1 MSTTDCGRLT
11 CGVIPNFNKEY
22 QMTTNNT
29 TTATST
35 STVLNT
41 RQSVDMILKSASFI
55 AGLIPVTVRA
65 AGNSI
70 HQLDL
75 TYANGQLSDSNYK
88 DPLLGQSSV
97 HDQMIQY
104 GKESIKSMI
113 DSTKV
118 SSTTKKM
125 QKKDLILIS
134 NY

>member
-1 MSTTDCGRLT
+1 
-11 CGVIPNFNKEY
+11 
-22 QMTTNNT
+22 MTTNNT
-29 TTATST
+29 TI
-35 STVLNT
+35 LNT

-88 DPLLGQSSV
+88 DLLLGQSSV

-118 SSTTKKM
+118 SSTTKEDTQDGFNFNK
-125 QKKDLILIS
+125 
-134 NY
+134 

>member
-1 MSTTDCGRLT
+1 M
-11 CGVIPNFNKEY
+11 VN
-22 QMTTNNT
+22 NNT

-75 TYANGQLSDSNYK
+75 TYANGQLSDSGYK
-88 DPLLGQSSV
+88 DLLLGQSSV

-118 SSTTKKM
+118 SSTTKEDAKEGFNFN
-125 QKKDLILIS
+125 K
-134 NY
+134 

>member
-29 TTATST
+29 TI
-35 STVLNT
+35 LNT

-88 DPLLGQSSV
+88 DLLLGQSSV

-118 SSTTKKM
+118 SSTTKEDTQDGFNFNK
-125 QKKDLILIS
+125 
-134 NY
+134 

>member
-35 STVLNT
+35 STILNT
-41 RQSVDMILKSASFI
+41 RQSVDMILKSASFL

-75 TYANGQLSDSNYK
+75 TYANGQLSDSGYK
-88 DPLLGQSSV
+88 DLLLGQSSV

-118 SSTTKKM
+118 SSTTKEDAKEGFNFN
-125 QKKDLILIS
+125 K
-134 NY
+134 

>member
-35 STVLNT
+35 STILNT
-41 RQSVDMILKSASFI
+41 RQSVDMILKSASFL

-75 TYANGQLSDSNYK
+75 TYANGQLSDSGYK
-88 DPLLGQSSV
+88 DLLLGQSSV
-97 HDQMIQY
+97 HDQIISY

-118 SSTTKKM
+118 SSTTKEDAKEGFNFN
-125 QKKDLILIS
+125 K
-134 NY
+134 

>member
-41 RQSVDMILKSASFI
+41 RQSVDMILKSASFL
-55 AGLIPVTVRA
+55 AGLVPVTVRA

-75 TYANGQLSDSNYK
+75 TYANGQLSDSGYK
-88 DPLLGQSSV
+88 DLLLGQSEV
-97 HDQMIQY
+97 HNQMIQY
-104 GKESIKSMI
+104 GKESIKSLI

-118 SSTTKKM
+118 SSTTKEDAKEGFNFN
-125 QKKDLILIS
+125 K
-134 NY
+134 

>member
-41 RQSVDMILKSASFI
+41 RQSVDMLLKSASFL
-55 AGLIPVTVRA
+55 AGLVPVTVRA

-75 TYANGQLSDSNYK
+75 TYADGKLSDSSYK
-88 DPLLGQSSV
+88 DLLLGQSEV
-97 HDQMIQY
+97 HNEMIQY
-104 GKESIKSMI
+104 GKESIKSLI

-118 SSTTKKM
+118 SSTTKEDAKEGFNFN
-125 QKKDLILIS
+125 K
-134 NY
+134 

>member
-1 MSTTDCGRLT
+1 MH
-11 CGVIPNFNKEY
+11 IPPIV
-22 QMTTNNT
+22 TLVP
-29 TTATST
+29 ATST

-88 DPLLGQSSV
+88 DLSELLAFPNYNPLYQS
-97 HDQMIQY
+97 I
-104 GKESIKSMI
+104 IF
-113 DSTKV
+113 
-118 SSTTKKM
+118 
-125 QKKDLILIS
+125 
-134 NY
+134 

>member
-1 MSTTDCGRLT
+1 
-11 CGVIPNFNKEY
+11 
-22 QMTTNNT
+22 MTTNNT

-88 DPLLGQSSV
+88 DLLLGQSEV
-97 HDQMIQY
+97 HNQMIQY
-104 GKESIKSMI
+104 GKESIKSLI

-118 SSTTKKM
+118 SSTTKEDAKEGFNFN
-125 QKKDLILIS
+125 K
-134 NY
+134 

>member
-1 MSTTDCGRLT
+1 
-11 CGVIPNFNKEY
+11 
-22 QMTTNNT
+22 MTTNNT

-41 RQSVDMILKSASFI
+41 RQSVDMILKSASFL
-55 AGLIPVTVRA
+55 AGLVPVTVRA

-75 TYANGQLSDSNYK
+75 TYADGQLSDSNYK
-88 DPLLGQSSV
+88 DLLLGQSSV

-104 GKESIKSMI
+104 SKESIKSMI

-118 SSTTKKM
+118 SSTTKEDAKEGFNFN
-125 QKKDLILIS
+125 K
-134 NY
+134 

>member
-1 MSTTDCGRLT
+1 
-11 CGVIPNFNKEY
+11 
-22 QMTTNNT
+22 MTTNNT

-35 STVLNT
+35 STILNT
-41 RQSVDMILKSASFI
+41 RQSVDMILKSASFL
-55 AGLIPVTVRA
+55 AGLVPVTVRA

-75 TYANGQLSDSNYK
+75 TYADGQLSDSNYK
-88 DPLLGQSSV
+88 DLLLGQSSV

-118 SSTTKKM
+118 SSTTKEDAKEGFNFN
-125 QKKDLILIS
+125 K
-134 NY
+134 

>member
-1 MSTTDCGRLT
+1 
-11 CGVIPNFNKEY
+11 
-22 QMTTNNT
+22 MTTNNT

-35 STVLNT
+35 STILNT

-70 HQLDL
+70 HQIDL
-75 TYANGQLSDSNYK
+75 TYADGQLSDSSYK
-88 DPLLGQSSV
+88 DLLLGQSSV

-104 GKESIKSMI
+104 GKDSIKSMI

-118 SSTTKKM
+118 SSTTKEEVKEGFNFN
-125 QKKDLILIS
+125 K
-134 NY
+134 

>member
-1 MSTTDCGRLT
+1 
-11 CGVIPNFNKEY
+11 
-22 QMTTNNT
+22 MTTNNT

-35 STVLNT
+35 STILNT
-41 RQSVDMILKSASFI
+41 RQSVDIILKSASFL
-55 AGLIPVTVRA
+55 AGLVPVTVRA

-75 TYANGQLSDSNYK
+75 TYADGQLSDSNYK
-88 DPLLGQSSV
+88 DLLLGQSSV

-118 SSTTKKM
+118 SSTTKEDAKEGFNFN
-125 QKKDLILIS
+125 K
-134 NY
+134 

>member
-29 TTATST
+29 TTT
-35 STVLNT
+35 TVILNT
-41 RQSVDMILKSASFI
+41 RQSLDMLFKSASFV

-88 DPLLGQSSV
+88 DLLLGQSSV

-118 SSTTKKM
+118 SSTTKEDTKEGFNFN
-125 QKKDLILIS
+125 K
-134 NY
+134 

>member
-41 RQSVDMILKSASFI
+41 RQSVDMILKSASFL
-55 AGLIPVTVRA
+55 AGLVPVTVRA

-75 TYANGQLSDSNYK
+75 TYADGKLSDSSYK
-88 DPLLGQSSV
+88 DLLLGQSEV
-97 HDQMIQY
+97 HNEIIQY
-104 GKESIKSMI
+104 GKESIKSLI

-118 SSTTKKM
+118 SSTTREDVREGFNFNK
-125 QKKDLILIS
+125 
-134 NY
+134 

>member
-35 STVLNT
+35 STILNT
-41 RQSVDMILKSASFI
+41 RQSVDMILKSASFL
-55 AGLIPVTVRA
+55 AGLVPVTVRA

-75 TYANGQLSDSNYK
+75 TYANGQLSDSGYK
-88 DPLLGQSSV
+88 DLLLGQSSV
-97 HDQMIQY
+97 HDQIISY

-118 SSTTKKM
+118 SSTTKEDAKEGFNFN
-125 QKKDLILIS
+125 K
-134 NY
+134 

>member
-35 STVLNT
+35 STILNT
-41 RQSVDMILKSASFI
+41 RQSVDMILKSASFL

-75 TYANGQLSDSNYK
+75 TYAKGQLSDSGYK
-88 DPLLGQSSV
+88 DLLLGQSSV
-97 HDQMIQY
+97 HDQIISY

-118 SSTTKKM
+118 SSTTKEDAKEGFNFN
-125 QKKDLILIS
+125 K
-134 NY
+134 

>member
-1 MSTTDCGRLT
+1 
-11 CGVIPNFNKEY
+11 
-22 QMTTNNT
+22 MTTNNT

-35 STVLNT
+35 TVLNT

-75 TYANGQLSDSNYK
+75 TYADGKLSDSSYT
-88 DPLLGQSSV
+88 DLLLGQSSV
-97 HDQMIQY
+97 HDELIQY

-118 SSTTKKM
+118 SSTNKEEEVIEKFAEAL
-125 QKKDLILIS
+125 KEGFKF
-134 NY
+134 NK

>member
-1 MSTTDCGRLT
+1 
-11 CGVIPNFNKEY
+11 
-22 QMTTNNT
+22 MTTNNT

-35 STVLNT
+35 STILNT

-75 TYANGQLSDSNYK
+75 TYADGQLSDSNYK
-88 DPLLGQSSV
+88 DLLLGQSSV

-118 SSTTKKM
+118 SSTTKEDAKEGFNFN
-125 QKKDLILIS
+125 K
-134 NY
+134 

>member
-1 MSTTDCGRLT
+1 
-11 CGVIPNFNKEY
+11 
-22 QMTTNNT
+22 MTTNNT

-75 TYANGQLSDSNYK
+75 TYADGKLSDSGYK
-88 DPLLGQSSV
+88 DLLLGQSEV
-97 HDQMIQY
+97 HNQIIQY
-104 GKESIKSMI
+104 GKESIKSLI
-113 DSTKV
+113 DSSTA
-118 SSTTKKM
+118 SSKEDVKEGFNFN
-125 QKKDLILIS
+125 K
-134 NY
+134 

>member
-35 STVLNT
+35 STALNT
-41 RQSVDMILKSASFI
+41 RQSVDMILKSTAFI

-65 AGNSI
+65 AGNSL

-75 TYANGQLSDSNYK
+75 TYTNGQLSDSGYK
-88 DPLLGQSSV
+88 DLLLGQSSV
-97 HDQMIQY
+97 HDELIQY
-104 GKESIKSMI
+104 GKDSIKSMI
-113 DSTKV
+113 ESSK
-118 SSTTKKM
+118 SSTANNDKANEGFNFNK
-125 QKKDLILIS
+125 
-134 NY
+134 